1 MIPDNISTLPILVL
15 ALPGHRASDL
25 LPLHIYSTVNSSG
38 RGVPRTTPAV
48 NPSAPFLVG
57 KLLIPCSAAQT
68 WKHNW
73 WLTSTAFK
81 KKKPFWKIVIIS
93 EISVPPLVLWL
104 SRSCA
109 GGTWLPQ
116 EQHSSFPAYHQHSQT
131 QLWLLLWR
139 PFTVPLTVQHK
150 LRLHS
155 IQACLL
161 TQF

>member
-25 LPLHIYSTVNSSG
+25 LPLHIYNTVNSSG
-38 RGVPRTTPAV
+38 RGVPRTTSAV

-57 KLLIPCSAAQT
+57 KLLIPCPAAQT

-93 EISVPPLVLWL
+93 EIFPTPCLHLCCDWAGAVPVVPGYPKSSIPASQLITSVPK
-104 SRSCA
+104 
-109 GGTWLPQ
+109 
-116 EQHSSFPAYHQHSQT
+116 HSSGSCFQGLSLCH
-131 QLWLLLWR
+131 LLC
-139 PFTVPLTVQHK
+139 
-150 LRLHS
+150 S
-155 IQACLL
+155 IN
-161 TQF
+161 